1 MEYTAKLYR
10 DQERILVKKEDIA
23 TRVRALGQAIT
34 RDYAGKEPLMVCV
47 LKGAALFFTDLI
59 REIDLPLTTDFIAL
73 SSYGNAVNT
82 SGVVRLLKDLDEDVS
97 GKDMILVEDIVDTGV
112 TLEYLRN
119 MLKNRGAA
127 SVRFATLLNKT
138 ARREVKDLKIDYV
151 CFDIPDEFVVGY
163 GLDFSQKYRNLPDI
177 CALSPD
183 VYEPKK

>member
-1 MEYTAKLYR
+1 MEKTARMYR
-10 DQERILVKKEDIA
+10 DQEKILVSREEIA
-23 TRVRALGQAIT
+23 AKIRELGETIT
-34 RDYAGKEPLMVCV
+34 RDYAGGEPLMVCV

-73 SSYGNAVNT
+73 SSYGNSTRT
-82 SGVVRLLKDLDEDVS
+82 SGVVHLLKDLDADIR
-97 GKDMILVEDIVDTGV
+97 GKDVILVEDIVDTGV
-112 TLEYLRN
+112 TLNFIRG
-119 MLKNRGAA
+119 MLMDRGAA
-127 SVRFATLLNKT
+127 SIRIAALLDKP
-138 ARREVKDLKIDYV
+138 ARRKVKGLKADYV